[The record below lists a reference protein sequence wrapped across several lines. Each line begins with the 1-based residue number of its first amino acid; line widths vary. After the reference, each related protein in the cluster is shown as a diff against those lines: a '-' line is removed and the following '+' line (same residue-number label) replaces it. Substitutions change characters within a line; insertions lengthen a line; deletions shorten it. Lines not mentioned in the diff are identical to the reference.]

1 MKDTINKIYDIDTS
15 ITLKYDLK
23 QKPKG
28 ARWLYVVLDIAEK
41 ILDEIPL
48 EELTPDVLDQLT
60 DQNYHTARH
69 AAEILLHL
77 NNYTLPETPLF

>member
-1 MKDTINKIYDIDTS
+1 MTETVKAIQDIDTV
-15 ITLKYDLK
+15 IYKKYDLR

-28 ARWLYVVLDIAEK
+28 TRWLYVVLDMAEK

>member
-28 ARWLYVVLDIAEK
+28 TRWLYVVLDIAEK

-60 DQNYHTARH
+60 DQNFHTARH

-77 NNYTLPETPLF
+77 NKYTLPETPLF